1 MGWIDQEKLR
11 CEREEQE
18 FLDSL
23 SWLERLVD
31 NDLYFALIFV
41 NCMSFGFLIGFLIGL
56 VL

>member
-1 MGWIDQEKLR
+1 MSWIDQEKLR
-11 CEREEQE
+11 WEQEEQE

-23 SWLERLVD
+23 NWIERLVD
-31 NDLYFALIFV
+31 DNLHFALIFV